1 MPCCAC
7 PQSLQFLDEDRR
19 GSCGVCYARAV
30 ERFRDLLNA
39 GACSTSWSDIPQ
51 RARDILLEHGK
62 KRVP

>member
-1 MPCCAC
+1 MLCRSC
-7 PQSLQFLDEDRR
+7 PTPLAFLDEDRR
-19 GSCGVCYARAV
+19 GSCGVCYAQAV
-30 ERFRDLLNA
+30 ARWRTLIMT